1 MPLTARN
8 KHDVSVVSKRCIQLR
23 LHLPDMLHEGE
34 VTENHYC
41 YEDKRLWLHSVVNI
55 IKKQKKRTATFSCS
69 CRSFLEEGSDQWS
82 MRGCK
87 MFVAGGEGDIF
98 NIGDDVI
105 LNILKR
111 LDDPSDL
118 KSASLV
124 SRQWLR
130 LEVRSH
136 SSNLQ
141 LLVTALCRPD
151 FVPRFFERDLSTA
164 LA

>member
-1 MPLTARN
+1 
-8 KHDVSVVSKRCIQLR
+8 
-23 LHLPDMLHEGE
+23 
-34 VTENHYC
+34 
-41 YEDKRLWLHSVVNI
+41 
-55 IKKQKKRTATFSCS
+55 
-69 CRSFLEEGSDQWS
+69 
-82 MRGCK
+82 
-87 MFVAGGEGDIF
+87 MFVAGGERNVF

-130 LEVRSH
+130 LEVRSR

-151 FVPRFFERDLSTA
+151 FVPRVVERDLSNA
-164 LA
+164 WAY